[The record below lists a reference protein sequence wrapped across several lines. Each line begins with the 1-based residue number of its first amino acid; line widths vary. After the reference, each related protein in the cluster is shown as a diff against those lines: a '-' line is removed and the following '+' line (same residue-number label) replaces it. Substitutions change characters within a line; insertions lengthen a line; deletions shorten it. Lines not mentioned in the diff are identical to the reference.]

1 MDFPFAAGPVEFVGM
16 GDDAASNIEQLL
28 SSILP
33 RSLRDIEA
41 FAAAAARA
49 PPAPTAGEAETAE
62 TAPGAL
68 ALVRA
73 VAARIAAKGG
83 AALFVDYGY
92 SGDAPGDT
100 LRGFRRHAQ
109 VDPLS
114 EPGSSAVLL
123 LGHRVAVGLSAFR
136 AAVSSRST

>member
-49 PPAPTAGEAETAE
+49 PPAPTARPSDRAQLDALLDQHAYIEPTTEA
-62 TAPGAL
+62 
-68 ALVRA
+68 
-73 VAARIAAKGG
+73 AASPA
-83 AALFVDYGY
+83 
-92 SGDAPGDT
+92 
-100 LRGFRRHAQ
+100 HAQ
-109 VDPLS
+109 TRA
-114 EPGSSAVLL
+114 GSPPC
-123 LGHRVAVGLSAFR
+123 
-136 AAVSSRST
+136 